1 MKSLIFKNGETL
13 EFLEMYQ
20 TNEYVYDTVRD
31 VLEFRF
37 KPECSLDKI
46 NELLFKENCKS
57 LIVRETSEQL
67 VPVIDA
73 DGNEVLDENGKTT
86 YESKEISVDTTY
98 NNYNILLSLSKSL
111 YLPTRQ
117 MQISVRIA
125 AMTNTE
131 LRLEELENNVGGVSE
146 EELNNSYN
154 EGVNSL

>member
-1 MKSLIFKNGETL
+1 MKSLIFKNGESL
-13 EFLEMYQ
+13 EFLDMYQ
-20 TNEYVYDTVRD
+20 TNEYVYDTVRN

-37 KPECSLDKI
+37 NPECSLDKI
-46 NELLFKENCKS
+46 NELFFKENCKS
-57 LIVRETSEQL
+57 LIVRETYEQL
-67 VPVIDA
+67 IPIVDA

-86 YESKEISVDTTY
+86 YESKEMYVDSVY

-111 YLPTRQ
+111 YLPMHQT
-117 MQISVRIA
+117 QISVRVA
-125 AMTNTE
+125 AMTETE

>member
-1 MKSLIFKNGETL
+1 MKSLIFKNGESL
-13 EFLEMYQ
+13 EFLDMYQ

-37 KPECSLDKI
+37 NPEYSLDKI
-46 NELLFKENCKS
+46 NELFSKENCKN
-57 LIVRETSEQL
+57 LIIRETYEEFL
-67 VPVIDA
+67 PVIDA
-73 DGNEVLDENGKTT
+73 EGNEVLDENGKTT
-86 YESKEISVDTTY
+86 YESKEMYTDNVY

-111 YLPTRQ
+111 YWSMRQ
-117 MQISVRIA
+117 TQISVRIA
-125 AMTNTE
+125 AMTETE